1 MSDFLTA
8 LQISASGLSA
18 QRTRVTLAA
27 SNLANAESTRGP
39 DGQPYHR
46 RDPVMA
52 AKSFDTQLD
61 QATRRP
67 GEHSQAVGVE
77 VSAVVEDQ
85 SPGKK
90 VYLPGHPD
98 ADKDG
103 FVTFPNVNPLNETVN
118 LMTASRGYDANATAV
133 DTLKTMAQR
142 ALDIGR

>member
-1 MSDFLTA
+1 MADFLTA

-18 QRTRVTLAA
+18 QRQRVTIAA

-52 AKSFDTQLD
+52 ARAFESQLD
-61 QATRRP
+61 LASKRP
-67 GEHSQAVGVE
+67 GEASQAVGVE
-77 VSAVVEDQ
+77 VTQVVEDQ
-85 SPGKK
+85 TPGKK

-142 ALDIGR
+142 ALDIAR